1 MPFVNDLR
9 LDVLSTLT
17 PEAVEKIRP
26 FRDYVLIRRTPTR
39 TMSAG
44 GLHIPSIAQDEPME
58 GIVIAVGPGRVFPQR
73 FCDDCGEV
81 ATMSRRF
88 VECAGC
94 GGDSALAL
102 TLLKNGQAY
111 TESGL
116 WKSCAACLEDV
127 RANMLTL
134 PRIKGEDAIFTFDEE
149 PIDPETVGAR
159 YACNDHAIR
168 DATPLLERRPV
179 GVEKGQRVVF
189 SKHAGGR
196 QFKRVRGPDG
206 KIVEYILTDDVIGA
220 CEPGCGMVER
230 SERYA

>member
-58 GIVIAVGPGRVFPQR
+58 GVVVAVGPGRPFPER
-73 FCDDCGEV
+73 FCTTCRELAVTVVRERDVEGDGF
-81 ATMSRRF
+81 RF
-88 VECAGC
+88 RYGCADHPVV
-94 GGDSALAL
+94 GG
-102 TLLKNGQAY
+102 
-111 TESGL
+111 
-116 WKSCAACLEDV
+116 
-127 RANMLTL
+127 R
-134 PRIKGEDAIFTFDEE
+134 
-149 PIDPETVGAR
+149 PI
-159 YACNDHAIR
+159 
-168 DATPLLERRPV
+168 LERRPV

>member
-1 MPFVNDLR
+1 MPFVSDLR

-17 PEAVEKIRP
+17 PEAIERIRP

-44 GLHIPSIAQDEPME
+44 GLHIPSIAQDESME
-58 GIVIAVGPGRVFPQR
+58 GIVVAVGPGRVFPPR
-73 FCDDCGEV
+73 FCGFPTGPSEPVVQHPGLRGYDLSDTCGET
-81 ATMSRRF
+81 ATHRSAHRDD
-88 VECAGC
+88 AGDIIRVRYMC
-94 GGDSALAL
+94 PKHAEFAEQLGD
-102 TLLKNGQAY
+102 
-111 TESGL
+111 
-116 WKSCAACLEDV
+116 
-127 RANMLTL
+127 
-134 PRIKGEDAIFTFDEE
+134 E
-149 PIDPETVGAR
+149 PTR
-159 YACNDHAIR
+159 
-168 DATPLLERRPV
+168 LLERRPV

-206 KIVEYILTDDVIGA
+206 KMVEYILTDDVIGA